1 MRTDELINA
10 LAADHAVRPALKP
23 LGRAFAEAVAA
34 GVAVAAV
41 LFVLTLG
48 VRPDVM
54 SALGTWRFEFK
65 FVMTLT
71 LAAAAIRLVL
81 RLSRPAAEVRLAA
94 WGLAAAPLLLLGAI
108 IIELYTVPAAE
119 WQARLMGHYAVYCLV
134 YIPLLSLAPLAAALF
149 ALRNGAPEAPGLT
162 GAVAGLAAGALAATL
177 YASHCTDDSPLF
189 GMVWYTLAMGA
200 VTLAGWLIGRR
211 LLRW

>member
-23 LGRAFAEAVAA
+23 LERGFAEAVAA

-54 SALGTWRFEFK
+54 TAIGTWRFDFK

-71 LAAAAIRLVL
+71 LAATAIRLVL
-81 RLSRPAAEVRLAA
+81 RLSRPAADVRLAA

-108 IIELYTVPAAE
+108 AVELYTVPAAE
-119 WQARLMGHYAVYCLV
+119 WAARLTGKNAAYCLV
-134 YIPLLSLAPLAAALF
+134 SIPLLSLAPLAAAFF
-149 ALRNGAPEAPGLT
+149 ALWNGAPEAPGLT

-177 YASHCTDDSPLF
+177 YATHCTDDSPLF
-189 GMVWYTLAMGA
+189 GMVWYTLAIGA
-200 VTLAGWLIGRR
+200 VTLAGALSGRR